1 LINVF
6 LSTKSERDF
15 LHNIKYDKKIMEM
28 IVDLNNGLEY
38 EKLEW
43 HMFSEFCILELLSK
57 LDYFVSNI
65 PSPSKLISE
74 GYDLVDFHDNLSVEI
89 NPDIK
94 FNCSNIYGIISK
106 VKIRGKI
113 NYPYHVFDDK
123 VVKTIEHVTYEDV
136 EKYKKSKL
144 KCLGDITRIEF
155 NYFDRVI
162 AEIKEQGIGKN
173 IIINNELIKRYMK
186 SYVIPHKIFKD
197 NEKQLMKYSKMFYHG
212 IRKLVLQNK
221 DMMIDIDA
229 LVMDKKF
236 MFWRFYL
243 RTNKKIS
250 KLPYYGLGI
259 SEESIVPGKGVYDT
273 GHYDVFSYDYL
284 DNYFIGGQIDIS
296 KRIVINICD
305 ILDYL
310 VYNIDHIK

>member
-1 LINVF
+1 
-6 LSTKSERDF
+6 
-15 LHNIKYDKKIMEM
+15 
-28 IVDLNNGLEY
+28 
-38 EKLEW
+38 
-43 HMFSEFCILELLSK
+43 
-57 LDYFVSNI
+57 
-65 PSPSKLISE
+65 
-74 GYDLVDFHDNLSVEI
+74 
-89 NPDIK
+89 
-94 FNCSNIYGIISK
+94 
-106 VKIRGKI
+106 
-113 NYPYHVFDDK
+113 
-123 VVKTIEHVTYEDV
+123 
-136 EKYKKSKL
+136 
-144 KCLGDITRIEF
+144 
-155 NYFDRVI
+155 
-162 AEIKEQGIGKN
+162 
-173 IIINNELIKRYMK
+173 
-186 SYVIPHKIFKD
+186 
-197 NEKQLMKYSKMFYHG
+197 MFYHG